1 MAKDTKGVA
10 GHAKAVALKVIAN
23 GHTTG
28 TTKSKDLDLEYQ
40 MHKQIQAS
48 KIQQIS
54 SVALPGCLYSS
65 RTKCQPLRSGFA
77 LSRPWPGVT
86 VSNSG
91 NGRN

>member
-1 MAKDTKGVA
+1 
-10 GHAKAVALKVIAN
+10 
-23 GHTTG
+23 
-28 TTKSKDLDLEYQ
+28 